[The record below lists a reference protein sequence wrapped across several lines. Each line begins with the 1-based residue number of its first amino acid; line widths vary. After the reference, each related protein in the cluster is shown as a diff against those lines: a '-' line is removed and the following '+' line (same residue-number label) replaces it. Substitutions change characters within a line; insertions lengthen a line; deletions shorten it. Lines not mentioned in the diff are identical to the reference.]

1 MKLFGR
7 VSVVALTVLAASTL
21 AFAGQ
26 KGVAQG
32 TVTSVSDRIVSVV
45 GENGEAWTFEVTQGA
60 RVYAQGATH
69 KSQMLVA
76 NGRETTMR
84 IRPGRSN
91 RHRVLPGAG
100 RHALPH
106 EGARAL
112 TGRIGVPGGTARVAG
127 LPGAGDGR
135 GSYGWPPLSVKAS
148 NATGKPAPSGAAA
161 MTPI

>member
-1 MKLFGR
+1 MRLLSRFAFT
-7 VSVVALTVLAASTL
+7 ALAVMAVGAL
-21 AFAGQ
+21 AFAGGNGVASGRVTGVSD
-26 KGVAQG
+26 KGVAVADDEG
-32 TVTSVSDRIVSVV
+32 TV
-45 GENGEAWTFEVTQGA
+45 WTFEVPRGA
-60 RVYAQGATH
+60 RVYAQGASH